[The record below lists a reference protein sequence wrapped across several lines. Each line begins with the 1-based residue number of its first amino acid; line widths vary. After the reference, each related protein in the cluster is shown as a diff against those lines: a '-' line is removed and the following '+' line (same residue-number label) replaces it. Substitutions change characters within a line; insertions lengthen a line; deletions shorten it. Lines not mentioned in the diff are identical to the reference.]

1 MAQADAVLR
10 GQKKILHEESH
21 ARYQK
26 RIGAVGNSKNEG
38 EQEQQEIRPIV
49 FD

>member
-1 MAQADAVLR
+1 MACDAVLR
-10 GQKKILHEESH
+10 RQEKILHEESY

-26 RIGAVGNSKNEG
+26 RMGAVGNGKNEG
-38 EQEQQEIRPIV
+38 EQEQEIRPIV